1 MAMTMKLE
9 GADELGII
17 LEALGNK
24 AESVAKQSLYEG
36 ARIMADGYAK
46 AAESI
51 RTEPFRGKKDMRLP
65 SPLEK
70 TAVVGRTGIARFNAT
85 GSEVDTVIGIE
96 ADGYVMIWN
105 RKKAV
110 RLIARSINSGTSFMK
125 KQPVFRK
132 AKTTFT
138 QSASQAIVD
147 KAEQLYD
154 EIINGSGK

>member
-17 LEALGNK
+17 LAALGNK

-51 RTEPFRGKKDMRLP
+51 RTEPFKGKKDMRLP

-70 TAVVGRTGIARFNAT
+70 KAVVGRTGIARFNAT
-85 GSEVDTVIGIE
+85 GSEVDTVVGME

-125 KQPVFRK
+125 KQPVFRRAASSSRAAAQDAMVRK
-132 AKTTFT
+132 A
-138 QSASQAIVD
+138 
-147 KAEQLYD
+147 D
-154 EIINGSGK
+154 EMINELVIH